1 MTIANVIK
9 YEGDNATFVW
19 KHPVEDFNCFSQLIV
34 HETQEALFM
43 MNGQAIQLFGP
54 GKYTLETQNFPF
66 ISKLINTTTK
76 GISAFHCEVY
86 FINKVEQMAIKW
98 GTDSKI
104 QFVEPIYNFPISI
117 GASGE
122 MNVSVD
128 DSRKLLMK
136 LVGTEKVFT
145 QEYLV
150 RFFRA
155 ILMVK
160 VKSYIARIIREQK
173 ISIFVIDEY
182 INDMSNALTKMLRL
196 DFEEYGVFLNRFL
209 LTTIVKPDGDSI
221 YEKFKAL
228 HYRKYADVVDAQ
240 IRQETALI
248 DAQTEAQKTL
258 IESQALATKRKQEGY
273 TYQQERGFDVAQS
286 AAKNEGNGQFM
297 NLGVGLGTMAGVAG
311 TIGGT
316 VNDSINSAFTEKNG
330 QDSTNNDKELADF
343 QNKINKL
350 KIMRGS
356 GLITEEEYSSI
367 KKKIIE
373 SIMGNK
379 GL

>member
-43 MNGQAIQLFGP
+43 MNGQAIKLFGP

-136 LVGTEKVFT
+136 LIGTEKVFT

-182 INDMSNALTKMLRL
+182 INDMSNALTEMLRP

-209 LTTIVKPDGDSI
+209 LTTIVKPDGDSV

-311 TIGGT
+311 TIGGA
-316 VNDSINSAFTEKNG
+316 VNNSINSAFMEKNG

-343 QNKINKL
+343 QSKIKKL
-350 KIMRGS
+350 KIMKDS
-356 GLITEEEYSSI
+356 GLITEEEYLSI